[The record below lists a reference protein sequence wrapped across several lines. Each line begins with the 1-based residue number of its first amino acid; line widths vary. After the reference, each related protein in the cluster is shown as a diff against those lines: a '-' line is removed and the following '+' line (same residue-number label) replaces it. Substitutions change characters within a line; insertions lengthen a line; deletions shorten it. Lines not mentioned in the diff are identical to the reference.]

1 MDIFSSKNNESKSNF
16 FWKIQKNTQSTISTL
31 INQTQFINDFNNAF
45 VENDIESCKT
55 IISKTAKIK
64 ENIKQD
70 FFEILLDLK
79 NYDLIK
85 YFTNINPQYLAN
97 RNFLKIAIEKNDT
110 NLFYFDI
117 DITNNNIAWNLLQEA
132 FEVKNINL
140 INYILRQNPNIIFD
154 EIQDYSLKSQN
165 YELIVTIIENC
176 NISNFSKDY
185 LIYAIDNENIWLVN
199 KILKNKTFINNYDII
214 NYAILN
220 EKCCILKE
228 LLELWFNITDID
240 LVNWNTTLMNFI
252 LSQYFDNPAKLNIFE
267 SDDFQKT
274 FYYIIDTL
282 STNKIIKI
290 KNKQWET
297 ALKYAVEKNSLY
309 LIDLLIKRWANP
321 WIKNNE
327 NVDAIDTAVN
337 ITEDKLRRSILSII
351 TNWRVKFLNE
361 IEENKRH

>member
-1 MDIFSSKNNESKSNF
+1 MEILSNKKIEEKSNF

-117 DITNNNIAWNLLQEA
+117 DITNNNIAWNFLKIAIEKNDTNLFYFDIDITNNNIAWNLLQEA

-185 LIYAIDNENIWLVN
+185 LIYAIDNENISNSKVENSNLESTYRLFRAIVIWSRFRWSAKCLVHQI
-199 KILKNKTFINNYDII
+199 KHDGHRGTKCPMLARSCSKKTG
-214 NYAILN
+214 
-220 EKCCILKE
+220 
-228 LLELWFNITDID
+228 
-240 LVNWNTTLMNFI
+240 
-252 LSQYFDNPAKLNIFE
+252 
-267 SDDFQKT
+267 
-274 FYYIIDTL
+274 
-282 STNKIIKI
+282 
-290 KNKQWET
+290 
-297 ALKYAVEKNSLY
+297 
-309 LIDLLIKRWANP
+309 ANRTGG
-321 WIKNNE
+321 E
-327 NVDAIDTAVN
+327 
-337 ITEDKLRRSILSII
+337 
-351 TNWRVKFLNE
+351 
-361 IEENKRH
+361 